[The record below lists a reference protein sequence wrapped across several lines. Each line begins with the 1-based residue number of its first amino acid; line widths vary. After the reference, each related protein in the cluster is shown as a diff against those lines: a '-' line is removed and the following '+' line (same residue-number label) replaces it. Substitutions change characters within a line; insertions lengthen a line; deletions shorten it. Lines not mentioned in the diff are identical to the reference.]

1 METLKYSLGYTF
13 VYLKVIIR
21 DYNQSQP
28 RCIPQQIFKVML
40 LCLERRV
47 DKRISLEDLEQKLA
61 AVTLDLLSCMY
72 CFLVSQQTKQK
83 RH

>member
-1 METLKYSLGYTF
+1 MKCSICYTF
-13 VYLKVIIR
+13 VYLKVVIR

-40 LCLERRV
+40 LCLERGV

-72 CFLVSQQTKQK
+72 CFSGVKQQKKQK
-83 RH
+83 PH